1 MAMTLGAGDL
11 AMLVAALLAAGLV
24 AGFLAG
30 LLGIGGGGVLVP
42 VLYEAF
48 GAVGVEPD
56 VRMHMALGTT
66 LAVII
71 ATSLRSF
78 AAHHAKRVADLA
90 LLKRVAPWVLAG
102 VVAGTLT
109 AEAASGTALKWVWAI
124 AASVVAL
131 KMALGREDWRL
142 GDHLPAFPWP
152 QIGAVA
158 IAYLSTLMSIGGAT
172 FVVPALTLYGY
183 AILPAVAT
191 ASGVGPMIAIPGTL
205 GYMWAG
211 WGVEGLPPYSLG
223 YVSLIGAAIIIP
235 VSVFAAPFGVRL
247 AHAIPRRR
255 LEFAFA
261 AFLGVVALKFFVDL
275 LG

>member
-1 MAMTLGAGDL
+1 MTLGAGEL
-11 AMLVAALLAAGLV
+11 AMLIAALLAAGLV

-48 GAVGVEPD
+48 GAIGVEPD

-78 AAHHAKRVADLA
+78 AAHRAKGVADLA

-124 AASVVAL
+124 AASVVAF

-158 IAYLSTLMSIGGAT
+158 IAYISTLMSIGGAT

-255 LEFAFA
+255 LELAFA
-261 AFLGVVALKFFVDL
+261 AFLAVVALKFFVDL

>member
-255 LEFAFA
+255 LELAFA

>member
-1 MAMTLGAGDL
+1 MTLGAGDL

-90 LLKRVAPWVLAG
+90 LLKRVAPWVFAG

-255 LEFAFA
+255 LELAFA